1 MRNDADWQRAPFGQT
16 AKGAATAMYGR
27 FFFGTM
33 LGLK

>member
-1 MRNDADWQRAPFGQT
+1 MRNDADWQLAPFGQT
-16 AKGAATAMYGR
+16 AKGAAGQL